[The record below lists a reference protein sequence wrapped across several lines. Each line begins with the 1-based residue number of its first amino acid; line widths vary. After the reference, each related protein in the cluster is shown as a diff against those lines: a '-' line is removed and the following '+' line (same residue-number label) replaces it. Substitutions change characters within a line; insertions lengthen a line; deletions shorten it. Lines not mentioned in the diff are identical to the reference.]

1 MTCMPSSAQASAIP
15 RPMPDPAPV
24 ISATLPL
31 RLSIRTSRFVWPECP
46 EASVTLSAMT
56 SRSASEL
63 GAVAQ
68 SAARSGMTVLEDG
81 GGIAASYAGKLL
93 ADLGADV
100 IKVERPGGDEV
111 RRMPPF
117 PSDAPGRER
126 SGLHLFLDTN
136 KRSLTLDLESVS
148 GRRMYREL
156 AHRCG
161 TVITSRHVTEQR
173 MLGLTWEDLST
184 ESPELNQV
192 SITVFGIDTQREGWH
207 SESLIAS
214 LASGIS
220 YRIGD
225 PERAPL
231 GLPYDAPQYQG
242 GIHAA
247 IAALLARRATRES
260 GLGQHA
266 WLSIVDIISNVMAGA
281 GVAAFV
287 FTGQSRGRAGTHMNA
302 FYPWQ
307 VTPVADGYYEV
318 ITMVDRQW
326 NRFMELMGDPDWQH
340 DERLQN
346 RWLAFQHAD
355 EIDAFWHPWMAER
368 TKAELMEL
376 FGENHISFQPVHTIG
391 EVAESEHLQ
400 ARGFWAEVEHPG
412 FDEPVRLP
420 GAPYKLSESPW
431 AIRRRAPLLGEHTA
445 EVLSEVGVEASELA
459 RLRRSGIV

>member
-1 MTCMPSSAQASAIP
+1 MDALA
-15 RPMPDPAPV
+15 
-24 ISATLPL
+24 
-31 RLSIRTSRFVWPECP
+31 
-46 EASVTLSAMT
+46 
-56 SRSASEL
+56 
-63 GAVAQ
+63 
-68 SAARSGMTVLEDG
+68 GMTVLEDG

-111 RRMPPF
+111 RRQPPF
-117 PSDAPGRER
+117 AGDRPGRER

-136 KRSLTLDLESVS
+136 KRSVTLDLATAA
-148 GRRMYREL
+148 GRRIYRNL
-156 AHRCG
+156 ARRCG
-161 TVITSRHVTEQR
+161 TVITSRQMAEQR
-173 MLGLTWEDLST
+173 ELGLDWEALAAGAA
-184 ESPELNQV
+184 ELNQV
-192 SITVFGIDTQREGWH
+192 TITVFGIGTQREGWQ

-225 PERAPL
+225 PDRAPL

-281 GVAAFV
+281 GVASFV
-287 FTGQSRGRAGTHMNA
+287 FTGQSRGRAGTRMNA

-307 VTPVADGYYEV
+307 VTPVKDGYYEV

-326 NRFMELMGDPDWQH
+326 NRFLELMGDPDWQH

-346 RWLAFQHAD
+346 RWLAFQHA
-355 EIDAFWHPWMAER
+355 EELDALWHPWMAER
-368 TKAELMEL
+368 SKSELMEL

-400 ARGFWAEVEHPG
+400 AREFWAEVEHPELE
-412 FDEPVRLP
+412 EPVRLP

-431 AIRRRAPLLGEHTA
+431 AIRVRPPLLGEHTD
-445 EVLSEVGVEASELA
+445 EVLSEVGVGRPTLA
-459 RLRRSGIV
+459 RLRRAGVV

>member
-1 MTCMPSSAQASAIP
+1 
-15 RPMPDPAPV
+15 
-24 ISATLPL
+24 
-31 RLSIRTSRFVWPECP
+31 
-46 EASVTLSAMT
+46 
-56 SRSASEL
+56 
-63 GAVAQ
+63 
-68 SAARSGMTVLEDG
+68 MTVLEEG
-81 GGIAASYAGKLL
+81 GGIAASYGGKLL

-100 IKVERPGGDEV
+100 IKLEPPGGDEV

-117 PSDAPGRER
+117 LADEPGRER

-136 KRSLTLDLESVS
+136 KRSLCLDVESET
-148 GRRMYREL
+148 GRRIYRQL
-156 AHRCG
+156 ARHCG
-161 TVITSRHVTEQR
+161 TVISSRSIAEQR
-173 MLGLTWEDLST
+173 RLGLSWDDLSA

-192 SITVFGIDTQREGWH
+192 TITVFGIDTQRAGWQ
-207 SESLIAS
+207 STSLIAS

-225 PERAPL
+225 PDRAPL

-247 IAALLARRATRES
+247 IAVLLQRRVTRDN
-260 GLGQHA
+260 GVGQHA

-281 GVAAFV
+281 GVAPFV

-307 VTPVADGYYEV
+307 VTPVKDGYYEV
-318 ITMVDRQW
+318 ITMVDQQW

-346 RWLAFQHAD
+346 RWLSFQHAD
-355 EIDAFWHPWMAER
+355 ELDAFWHPWMAER

-400 ARGFWAEVEHPG
+400 AREFWAEVEHP
-412 FDEPVRLP
+412 ELEESVRLP
-420 GAPYKLSESPW
+420 GAPYRLSESPW
-431 AIRRRAPLLGEHTA
+431 SIRRRAPLLGEQTA
-445 EVLSEVGVEASELA
+445 EVLTDLGVNGRDLT
-459 RLRRSGIV
+459 RLRRAGVV

>member
-1 MTCMPSSAQASAIP
+1 MA
-15 RPMPDPAPV
+15 
-24 ISATLPL
+24 
-31 RLSIRTSRFVWPECP
+31 
-46 EASVTLSAMT
+46 
-56 SRSASEL
+56 
-63 GAVAQ
+63 
-68 SAARSGMTVLEDG
+68 GMTVLEDG

-100 IKVERPGGDEV
+100 IKVEPLGGDEV
-111 RRMPPF
+111 RRKPPF
-117 PSDAPGRER
+117 PTDHPSRER

-136 KRSLTLDLESVS
+136 KRSVKLNLETAA
-148 GRRMYREL
+148 GRRIYRDL
-156 AHRCG
+156 ARRCG
-161 TVITSRHVTEQR
+161 TVITSRHIAEQR
-173 MLGLTWEDLST
+173 ALGLTWEHLSVDA
-184 ESPELNQV
+184 PAFNQV
-192 SITVFGIDTQREGWH
+192 TITVFGIGTQREGWQ
-207 SESLIAS
+207 SESLVAS

-225 PERAPL
+225 PDRAPL

-260 GLGQHA
+260 GVGQHT

-281 GVAAFV
+281 GVATFV

-307 VTPVADGYYEV
+307 VTPVKDGYYEV

-346 RWLAFQHAD
+346 RWLAFQHS
-355 EIDAFWHPWMAER
+355 EELDALWHPWMRQR

-376 FGENHISFQPVHTIG
+376 FGQNHISFQPVHTIG
-391 EVAESEHLQ
+391 EVAESEQLA
-400 ARGFWAEVEHPG
+400 ARGFWVEVEHPE
-412 FDEPVRLP
+412 FEAPTRLP
-420 GAPYKLSESPW
+420 GAPYRLSRSPW
-431 AIRRRAPLLGEHTA
+431 AIRRRAPLLGEHAA
-445 EVLSEVGVEASELA
+445 EVLSDAGINAAALA
-459 RLRRSGIV
+459 KLRRAGVA

>member
-1 MTCMPSSAQASAIP
+1 MTTEWHEQIASATNGT
-15 RPMPDPAPV
+15 A
-24 ISATLPL
+24 L
-31 RLSIRTSRFVWPECP
+31 E
-46 EASVTLSAMT
+46 
-56 SRSASEL
+56 
-63 GAVAQ
+63 
-68 SAARSGMTVLEDG
+68 GMTVLEDG

-100 IKVERPGGDEV
+100 IKLEPPGGDSV
-111 RRMPPF
+111 RRTPPF
-117 PSDAPGRER
+117 AADTPGRER

-136 KRSLTLDLESVS
+136 KRSLTLDVESAS
-148 GRRMYREL
+148 GRRIYRQI
-156 AHRCG
+156 AKHCG
-161 TVITSRHVTEQR
+161 TVITSRPIAEQR
-173 MLGLTWEDLST
+173 RLELTWDDLAVD
-184 ESPELNQV
+184 SPELNQV
-192 SITVFGIDTQREGWH
+192 SITVFGIDTQREGWQ

-225 PERAPL
+225 PDRAPL
-231 GLPYDAPQYQG
+231 GLPYDAPQFQG

-247 IAALLARRATRES
+247 IAALLARRATRED
-260 GLGQHA
+260 GVGQHA

-307 VTPVADGYYEV
+307 VTPVKDGYYEV

-326 NRFMELMGDPDWQH
+326 NRFMELLGNPEWQH
-340 DERLQN
+340 DERLKN
-346 RWLAFQHAD
+346 RWLAFQHV
-355 EIDAFWHPWMAER
+355 EELDAFWHPWMKER
-368 TKAELMEL
+368 TKAELMQI

-391 EVAESEHLQ
+391 EVAESDHLE
-400 ARGFWAEVEHPG
+400 ARKFWSEIEHPE

-431 AIRRRAPLLGEHTA
+431 SIRRRPPLLGEHSA
-445 EVLSEVGVEASELA
+445 EVLSEVGVQVAGMQK
-459 RLRRSGIV
+459 LRRSGIV

>member
-1 MTCMPSSAQASAIP
+1 MTTEWHEQI
-15 RPMPDPAPV
+15 
-24 ISATLPL
+24 ATATNGTAL
-31 RLSIRTSRFVWPECP
+31 E
-46 EASVTLSAMT
+46 
-56 SRSASEL
+56 
-63 GAVAQ
+63 
-68 SAARSGMTVLEDG
+68 GMTVLEDG

-100 IKVERPGGDEV
+100 IKLEPPGGDPV
-111 RRMPPF
+111 RRTPPF
-117 PSDAPGRER
+117 AADTPGRER

-136 KRSLTLDLESVS
+136 KRSLTLDVESAS
-148 GRRMYREL
+148 GRRIYRQI
-156 AHRCG
+156 AKHCG
-161 TVITSRHVTEQR
+161 TVITSRPIAEQR
-173 MLGLTWEDLST
+173 RLELTWDDLAVD
-184 ESPELNQV
+184 SPELNQV
-192 SITVFGIDTQREGWH
+192 SITVFGIDTQREGWQ

-225 PERAPL
+225 PDRAPL
-231 GLPYDAPQYQG
+231 GLPYDAPQFQG

-247 IAALLARRATRES
+247 IAALLARRATRED

-307 VTPVADGYYEV
+307 VTPVKDGYYEV

-326 NRFMELMGDPDWQH
+326 NRFMELLGDPEWQH

-346 RWLAFQHAD
+346 RWLAFQHV
-355 EIDAFWHPWMAER
+355 EELDAFWHPWMKER
-368 TKAELMEL
+368 TKAELMQI
-376 FGENHISFQPVHTIG
+376 FGENHISFQPVHSIG
-391 EVAESEHLQ
+391 EVAESEHLE
-400 ARGFWAEVEHPG
+400 AREFWSEIEPPELE
-412 FDEPVRLP
+412 EPVRLP

-431 AIRRRAPLLGEHTA
+431 SIRRRPPLLGEHSA
-445 EVLSEVGVEASELA
+445 EVLSEVGVPVAGMQK
-459 RLRRSGIV
+459 LRRSGVV

>member
-1 MTCMPSSAQASAIP
+1 MS
-15 RPMPDPAPV
+15 
-24 ISATLPL
+24 
-31 RLSIRTSRFVWPECP
+31 
-46 EASVTLSAMT
+46 EAALD
-56 SRSASEL
+56 
-63 GAVAQ
+63 GF
-68 SAARSGMTVLEDG
+68 TVLEDG

-100 IKVERPGGDEV
+100 IKVEHPSGDRV
-111 RRMPPF
+111 RRTSPF
-117 PSDAPGRER
+117 PDDDPGRER

-136 KRSLTLDLESVS
+136 KRSVTLNLESAA

-156 AHRCG
+156 ARRCG
-161 TVITSRHVTEQR
+161 SVITSRHIAEQR
-173 MLGLTWEDLST
+173 TLGLTWEDLSADA
-184 ESPELNQV
+184 PEFNQV
-192 SITVFGIDTQREGWH
+192 TITVFGIGTQREGWQA
-207 SESLIAS
+207 ESLIAS

-225 PERAPL
+225 PDRAPL
-231 GLPYDAPQYQG
+231 GLPYDAPQFQG

-247 IAALLARRATRES
+247 IATLLARRATRED

-281 GVAAFV
+281 GVAPFV

-307 VTPVADGYYEV
+307 VTPVKDGYYEV

-346 RWLAFQHAD
+346 RWLAFQHTEAL
-355 EIDAFWHPWMAER
+355 DAFWHPWMKER

-391 EVAESEHLQ
+391 EVAESEHLA
-400 ARGFWAEVEHPG
+400 AREFWAEIEHPESE
-412 FDEPVRLP
+412 EPISLP

-431 AIRRRAPLLGEHTA
+431 SIQRRPPLLGEHTA
-445 EVLSEVGVEASELA
+445 EVLAEIGVGGLELP
-459 RLRRSGIV
+459 RMRRSGIV

>member
-1 MTCMPSSAQASAIP
+1 MTTETTREAEPSLA
-15 RPMPDPAPV
+15 
-24 ISATLPL
+24 L
-31 RLSIRTSRFVWPECP
+31 
-46 EASVTLSAMT
+46 
-56 SRSASEL
+56 
-63 GAVAQ
+63 
-68 SAARSGMTVLEDG
+68 AALAGMTVLEDG
-81 GGIAASYAGKLL
+81 GGVAAAYAGKLL

-100 IKVERPGGDEV
+100 IKVEAPGGDEV
-111 RRMPPF
+111 RRKPPF
-117 PSDAPGRER
+117 MADRPGRER

-136 KRSLTLDLESVS
+136 KRSVTLDLDSAT
-148 GRRMYREL
+148 GRRIYRDL

-161 TVITSRHVTEQR
+161 MVITSRHIAEQR
-173 MLGLTWEDLST
+173 ELGLTWEDLSSDT
-184 ESPELNQV
+184 PEFNQV
-192 SITVFGIDTQREGWH
+192 TITVFGIGTQREGWQA
-207 SESLIAS
+207 ESLIAS

-225 PERAPL
+225 PDRSPL
-231 GLPYDAPQYQG
+231 GLPYDAPQFQG

-247 IAALLARRATRES
+247 IAALLARRETREG

-281 GVAAFV
+281 GVAPFV

-307 VTPVADGYYEV
+307 VTPVKDGYYEV

-346 RWLAFQHAD
+346 RWLAFQHT
-355 EIDAFWHPWMAER
+355 EELDAFWHPWMKER

-391 EVAESEHLQ
+391 EVAESEHLA
-400 ARGFWAEVEHPG
+400 AREFWAEIEHPE
-412 FDEPVRLP
+412 FEEPIRLP

-431 AIRRRAPLLGEHTA
+431 AIRRRPPLLGEHTA
-445 EVLSEVGVEASELA
+445 EVLSEVGVGGSELT
-459 RLRRSGIV
+459 RLRRSGVV

>member
-1 MTCMPSSAQASAIP
+1 MTTVSESA
-15 RPMPDPAPV
+15 
-24 ISATLPL
+24 L
-31 RLSIRTSRFVWPECP
+31 
-46 EASVTLSAMT
+46 
-56 SRSASEL
+56 
-63 GAVAQ
+63 
-68 SAARSGMTVLEDG
+68 SGMTVLEDG

-100 IKVERPGGDEV
+100 IKVEPPQGDLV
-111 RRMPPF
+111 RRKPPF
-117 PSDAPGRER
+117 PADAPHRER

-136 KRSLTLDLESVS
+136 KRSLRLDLESAT
-148 GRRMYREL
+148 GRRLYRDL
-156 AHRCG
+156 AHSCG
-161 TVITSRHVTEQR
+161 TVITSRHIADQR
-173 MLGLTWEDLST
+173 RLGLDWETLSSD
-184 ESPELNQV
+184 SPAFNQV
-192 SITVFGIDTQREGWH
+192 TITVFGIETQREGWQ

-225 PERAPL
+225 PDREPL

-247 IAALLARRATRES
+247 IAALLLRRATRGD

-266 WLSIVDIISNVMAGA
+266 WLSIVDILSNVMAGA
-281 GVAAFV
+281 GVAPFV
-287 FTGQSRGRAGTHMNA
+287 FTGQSRPRAGTHMNA

-307 VTPVADGYYEV
+307 VTPVKDGYYEV

-346 RWLAFQHAD
+346 RWLAFQHTE
-355 EIDAFWHPWMAER
+355 EIDAFWHPWMKER
-368 TKAELMEL
+368 TKAELMEV

-391 EVAESEHLQ
+391 EVAESEHLA
-400 ARGFWAEVEHPG
+400 ARDFWTEVEHPQ
-412 FDEPVRLP
+412 FDQPVKLL

-431 AIRRRAPLLGEHTA
+431 TIQRRPPLLGEQTT
-445 EVLSEVGVEASELA
+445 EVLATLGITHSEQA
-459 RLRRSGIV
+459 RLRRAGIA

>member
-1 MTCMPSSAQASAIP
+1 MTTDMTTALGDQIAAASDETA
-15 RPMPDPAPV
+15 
-24 ISATLPL
+24 L
-31 RLSIRTSRFVWPECP
+31 
-46 EASVTLSAMT
+46 
-56 SRSASEL
+56 
-63 GAVAQ
+63 Q
-68 SAARSGMTVLEDG
+68 GMTVLEDG

-100 IKVERPGGDEV
+100 IKLESPAGDPV
-111 RRMPPF
+111 RRLPPF
-117 PSDAPGRER
+117 LADTPGRER

-136 KRSLTLDLESVS
+136 KRSVTLDLESAA
-148 GRRMYREL
+148 GRRIYR
-156 AHRCG
+156 AIAQRCG
-161 TVITSRHVTEQR
+161 MIITSRHIAEQR
-173 MLGLTWEDLST
+173 RLGLTWEDLS
-184 ESPELNQV
+184 EDAPQLNQV
-192 SITVFGIDTQREGWH
+192 SITVFGIDTQREGWQ

-225 PERAPL
+225 PNRAPL

-247 IAALLARRATRES
+247 IAALLQRRVTRND

-307 VTPVADGYYEV
+307 VTPVKDGYYEV

-326 NRFMELMGDPDWQH
+326 NRFMELMGNPEWQH
-340 DERLQN
+340 DERLKN
-346 RWLAFQHAD
+346 RWLAFQHV
-355 EIDAFWHPWMAER
+355 EELDAFWHPWMKER
-368 TKAELMEL
+368 TKAELMEI

-391 EVAESEHLQ
+391 EVAESEHLA
-400 ARGFWAEVEHPG
+400 AREFWSEIEHPE
-412 FDEPVRLP
+412 FDAPLRLP

-431 AIRRRAPLLGEHTA
+431 SIRRPPPLLGEHTL
-445 EVLSEVGVEASELA
+445 EVLSEVGVQVADIQ